1 MYIHIRVCMYTH
13 THMRSC
19 IRYVVMFDLRHY
31 PETVVIGIGQQDP
44 SYIPA
49 KKHSTISK
57 LSARKRAPLSVAATH
72 APPGYRMPYAR
83 DRLPITNQEMTQYF
97 VNVTVGAPKQTF
109 TVIFDTGSAVFGI
122 FTRWIPVD
130 RLMGV
135 CVGGDFGLEFR

>member
-1 MYIHIRVCMYTH
+1 MPVCVCTRTH
-13 THMRSC
+13 THTRPC

-49 KKHSTISK
+49 KKHAAISK
-57 LSARKRAPLSVAATH
+57 LPARKRAPVSVAATH
-72 APPGYRMPYAR
+72 APPGYKMPYAR

-122 FTRWIPVD
+122 FTRCGSVHRSINRWGGGRQPWVD
-130 RLMGV
+130 LW
-135 CVGGDFGLEFR
+135 